1 MAVGHLIMTS
11 ELVFL
16 LISLAQCTCKHFD
29 VNCRLMLGFYRVGQ
43 CDYAFKIR
51 SGLVHLV
58 QWVKLKY
65 DFKTQIQ
72 QRELFF
78 FLKLQLLVVCSR
90 GSIAFIKGIASF
102 LPSCCSPQICDVVR

>member
-1 MAVGHLIMTS
+1 
-11 ELVFL
+11 
-16 LISLAQCTCKHFD
+16 
-29 VNCRLMLGFYRVGQ
+29 MLGFYRVGQ

-78 FLKLQLLVVCSR
+78 FFFKAAAAGR
-90 GSIAFIKGIASF
+90 M
-102 LPSCCSPQICDVVR
+102 